1 MENQTIRDF
10 IAPTVNH
17 MDGSV
22 GGFAFSVVY
31 DGSTP
36 DVPNNTPLTT
46 YYDDKYLGLTR
57 GFDVVTT
64 DGGRT
69 YKPADATIAFND
81 FTECTQHY
89 LMTADGEP
97 KMLVYFHDGEMATG
111 NAVPSYE
118 IVDGALQVTAHE
130 FAPTFDEWGALQGWN
145 LC

>member
-10 IAPTVNH
+10 IAPTDNH

-31 DGSTP
+31 DGSTA
-36 DVPNNTPLTT
+36 DVPNGVALTT

-57 GFDVVTT
+57 GFDVVTN

-69 YKPADATIAFND
+69 YKPADASIAFNE
-81 FTECTQHY
+81 FTECTCHY

-111 NAVPSYE
+111 NAVPAYE

-130 FAPTFDEWGALQGWN
+130 FAPSFDEWGALQGWN

>member
-1 MENQTIRDF
+1 MAQNLREFILPTENYVK
-10 IAPTVNH
+10 AE
-17 MDGSV
+17 V
-22 GGFAFSVVY
+22 GKFRIFVIY
-31 DGSTP
+31 DGSTA
-36 DVPNNTPLTT
+36 DVPNNTALTT

-57 GFDVVTT
+57 GFDVITT

-69 YKPADATIAFND
+69 YKPADSSIAFNV
-81 FTECTQHY
+81 FTECTCHY

-111 NAVPSYE
+111 NAVPAYE

-130 FAPTFDEWGALQGWN
+130 FAPTFDEWGALQGWD

>member
-1 MENQTIRDF
+1 MAQNLREFILPTENYLK
-10 IAPTVNH
+10 AE
-17 MDGSV
+17 V
-22 GGFAFSVVY
+22 GKFNVFVVY
-31 DGSTP
+31 DGSTA
-36 DVPNNTPLTT
+36 DVPNGTALTT

-57 GFDVVTT
+57 GFDVITT

-69 YKPADATIAFND
+69 YKPADSSIAFNE
-81 FTECTQHY
+81 FTECTCHY

-111 NAVPSYE
+111 NAVPAYE

>member
-10 IAPTVNH
+10 IAPTDNH

-31 DGSTP
+31 DGSTA
-36 DVPNNTPLTT
+36 DVPNNTALTT

-57 GFDVVTT
+57 GFDVVTS

-69 YKPADATIAFND
+69 YKPADSSIAFND
-81 FTECTQHY
+81 YTECTQHY

-111 NAVPSYE
+111 NAVPAYE

>member
-1 MENQTIRDF
+1 MAQNLREFILPTENYLK
-10 IAPTVNH
+10 AE
-17 MDGSV
+17 V
-22 GGFAFSVVY
+22 GKFNVFVVC
-31 DGSTP
+31 DGSTA
-36 DVPNNTPLTT
+36 DVPNGTALTT

-57 GFDVVTT
+57 GFDVITT

-69 YKPADATIAFND
+69 YKPADASIAFNE
-81 FTECTQHY
+81 FTECTCHY

-111 NAVPSYE
+111 NAVPAYE

-130 FAPTFDEWGALQGWN
+130 FAPSFDEWGALSGWN